1 MSKYSTKEARG
12 QLSDV
17 ISRAAFAKE
26 RIILT
31 RHGKPVAAV
40 VPIEDYELLEQIE
53 DRIDLEDARAALID
67 VKKKGTVSWEKIK
80 AELDL

>member
-1 MSKYSTKEARG
+1 MPNISTKEARG

-26 RIILT
+26 RIVLT
-31 RHGKPVAAV
+31 RHGKAVAAV
-40 VPIEDYELLEQIE
+40 VPIEDLELLENLE
-53 DRIDLEDARAALID
+53 DRIDLEDARAALKEI
-67 VKKKGTVSWEKIK
+67 KKKGTKSWEKIK

>member
-1 MSKYSTKEARG
+1 MSNISTKEARG

-26 RIILT
+26 RIVLT
-31 RHGKPVAAV
+31 RHGKAVAAV
-40 VPIEDYELLEQIE
+40 VPIEDLELLENLE
-53 DRIDLEDARAALID
+53 DRIDLEDARVALKE
-67 VKKKGTVSWEKIK
+67 VKKKGTKSWEKIK

>member
-1 MSKYSTKEARG
+1 MANISTKEARG

-26 RIILT
+26 RIVLT
-31 RHGKPVAAV
+31 RHGKAVAAV
-40 VPIEDYELLEQIE
+40 VPIEDLELLEHLE
-53 DRIDLEDARAALID
+53 DRIDLEDARAALKE
-67 VKKKGTVSWEKIK
+67 VKKKGTKAWEKIK